1 MGIAN
6 DVAAAVLFERDQAL
20 AVHSVDN
27 IDGLI
32 AFAFALV
39 SFTQLS
45 LELLNQ
51 LTLLAKLSV
60 PLRDLLAMQITLRLS
75 FHICD
80 SGVHFNALLFLDLC
94 LSSPALR
101 ASFQEVSS
109 DSVGS

>member
-6 DVAAAVLFERDQAL
+6 DVSAPVLFERDQAL
-20 AVHSVDN
+20 VVHSVDN

-51 LTLLAKLSV
+51 LTLLAKLSF
-60 PLRDLLAMQITLRLS
+60 PLRDLLAMQVTLRLS
-75 FHICD
+75 FHLCD
-80 SGVHFNALLFLDLC
+80 SGVYFHALCFLHLS

-101 ASFQEVSS
+101 TSFQEVSS
-109 DSVGS
+109 KL